1 MTLFALLAYA
11 GAVFAA
17 AASPG
22 PSMLAV
28 ITTGVSRGAAPAIAL
43 GIGIGLGD
51 LVLVG
56 LALMGLAAVAHTVE
70 WIFLILKYAG
80 AAYLIW
86 LGIKMWRSSPQPMG
100 GADERPRSKAGRS
113 VALGAAVGLGNP
125 KAILFHASI
134 MPLILDVKA
143 LTLLDGVVVLGVVFC
158 INVGIMTFYSLAAG
172 RSARWFNTSGRMRW
186 MNRVAGSAMIGT
198 GALIASR

>member
-1 MTLFALLAYA
+1 MTLFSLLAYA

-28 ITTGVSRGAAPAIAL
+28 ITTGVSRGAASAIAL

-70 WIFLILKYAG
+70 WIFLVLKYAG

-86 LGIKMWRSSPQPMG
+86 LGFKMWRSSPQPMG
-100 GADERPRSKAGRS
+100 GVERPQSKAARS

-143 LTLLDGVVVLGVVFC
+143 LTVLDGVIVLGVVFC

-172 RSARWFNTSGRMRW
+172 RSARWFSTSGRMRW

>member
-1 MTLFALLAYA
+1 MTLFSLLAYA

-70 WIFLILKYAG
+70 WIFLLLKYAG

-86 LGIKMWRSSPQPMG
+86 LGFKMWRSSPQPLDS
-100 GADERPRSKAGRS
+100 AERPQAKPARS

-143 LTLLDGVVVLGVVFC
+143 LTVLDGLVVLGVVFC

>member
-1 MTLFALLAYA
+1 MTLFSLLAYA

-70 WIFLILKYAG
+70 WIFLVLKYAG

-86 LGIKMWRSSPQPMG
+86 LGFKMWRSSPQPLD
-100 GADERPRSKAGRS
+100 GAERSQSKPARS

-143 LTLLDGVVVLGVVFC
+143 LTVLDGLVVLGVVFC

>member
-1 MTLFALLAYA
+1 MTLFSLLAYA

-43 GIGIGLGD
+43 GVGIGLGD

-70 WIFLILKYAG
+70 WIFLVLKYAG

-86 LGIKMWRSSPQPMG
+86 LGFKMWCSPPQPMG
-100 GADERPRSKAGRS
+100 GAERPQAQPARS
-113 VALGAAVGLGNP
+113 VVLGAAVGLGNP

-143 LTLLDGVVVLGVVFC
+143 LTVLDGLIVLGVVFC